1 MSRIDFANYFYNH
14 LPEWLINEIEGKCTI
29 KIFPKDDELLRKN
42 FDISS
47 DEQLLFYRDNSI
59 WGKRNQ
65 GIVMTDNALY
75 YLPNVDNPNYIK
87 MLKWTEILSVRH
99 INNVFYIDNVTH
111 DFPPI
116 PEQFF
121 FVGEIDNQ
129 ETINNKLA
137 YFLSELVNYA

>member
-1 MSRIDFANYFYNH
+1 MSMENFINYFYNH
-14 LPEWLINEIEGKCTI
+14 LPNWLINEIEGKCTT

-65 GIVMTDNALY
+65 GIVMTDRALY
-75 YLPNVDNPNYIK
+75 YLPNDDNPDYIEK
-87 MLKWTEILSVRH
+87 LKWTEILSVRH
-99 INNVFYIDNVTH
+99 IDNVFYIDNVTH

-116 PEQFF
+116 PGQFF

-137 YFLSELVNYA
+137 FFLSELVNYA